1 MEKKEKPPRVSPLT
15 SHIGFWMRL
24 ISNNVSY
31 AFAEKL
37 KSCDVAVAEWV
48 ILREMYAV
56 NGTTSSSHIAELIG
70 LSRGAVSKLISRLL
84 EKGLVTRKEA
94 DGDRRFQDIELTH
107 KAVLLVPNLAMLAD
121 KNDEEFFSIL
131 NKSERKALSDLLK
144 KIATLHKFTT
154 MPIN

>member
-1 MEKKEKPPRVSPLT
+1 MGKKEKTPKVSPLT

-24 ISNNVSY
+24 VSNNVSF
-31 AFAEKL
+31 AFADKL
-37 KSCDVAVAEWV
+37 KSSEVAVAEWV

-56 NGTTSSSHIAELIG
+56 NGTTSSSHIAELTG

-94 DGDRRFQDIELTH
+94 GEDRRYQDIELTH
-107 KAVLLVPNLAMLAD
+107 KAVLLVPNLAILAD
-121 KNDEEFFSIL
+121 KNDEDFFSVL
-131 NKSERKALSDLLK
+131 NKSERKALSDVLK
-144 KIATLHKFTT
+144 KVASLHKFTT